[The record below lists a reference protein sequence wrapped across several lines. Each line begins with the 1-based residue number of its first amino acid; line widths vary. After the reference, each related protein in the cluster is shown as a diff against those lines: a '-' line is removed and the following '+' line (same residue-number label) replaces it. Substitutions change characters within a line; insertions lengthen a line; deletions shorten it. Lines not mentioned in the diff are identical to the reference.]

1 MNSQFSKND
10 IHLLRPQAG
19 QTLVLTIS
27 NPETRLF
34 LGFEPGS
41 ASMGKEG
48 QALIFRFDD
57 GSSIRIEGFYE
68 TFNTENLPFFVL
80 GDAEIDAATFFAAD
94 ESLMPAAG
102 PVAAQSGGRYTDFT
116 SNQLIG
122 GTEALDGIEGAQN
135 TVYQAV
141 GTLFTSTQND
151 IVTAIDP
158 AGSLVESNRPTAPGT
173 SETPPAGGGQ
183 QPPVLG
189 EKPETPE
196 NPEVPENPET
206 PEPPETPEIPET
218 PEVPEPPEVPEN
230 PETPE
235 NPDIPPVDGSENP
248 PTPEEKPETS
258 EVYSYDARAVL
269 HRPAESTADTLF
281 LNLLQADG
289 QAASGA
295 FTADSV
301 LFESGFF
308 TISSYNPDTGR
319 LSLTLTETGKAA
331 LANGENLYD
340 YASITINGHQYTT
353 QLVVNQTG
361 DYSAQAVAEAG
372 KNGGRLIHGEWHSGE
387 GLNGG
392 HTVESS
398 GKGDTL
404 VFAGNMLAQ
413 GETNSI
419 RTNTQAG
426 ANASVT
432 INATAESSAAMHAVN
447 GSNLIDGGG
456 AGTSG
461 VSLNARSEW
470 GTADGMLAQ
479 QGGQNIIQNV
489 QGNVNVAASMGD
501 ALNAGGHS
509 AENRISAVGD
519 VHLHGGSTVLNASQG
534 GHNRVSASGADSRI
548 TAQVDKGMA
557 ALQAVGGDNTL
568 NANSID
574 VLANTHKDGS
584 GSGTGMV
591 YGLNADLAY
600 TVDDAGN
607 SVTQAG
613 HNTLHAGD
621 SVDIKASS
629 SEEAATGLFAQ
640 GAEQVESRSE
650 DYSQS
655 SSIPV
660 DYAANTITAGGAV
673 TVQARGTSGAS
684 GIESLMGG
692 KNTIGTLGNVD
703 IQAQSDAGQA
713 YAMRASGGTE
723 SRASSSS
730 SNGGN
735 NISTMSQA
743 SEGSSNSI
751 TADGAVQ
758 LRAEGQTANAMSA
771 EGGAGN
777 TINSGAG
784 VDIAASASAGDAFGM
799 AARGAGNQMEVTT
812 SFIDGQGSAA
822 YHFSAPG
829 STNTATARGAASVK
843 VEAAANAYA
852 LNAEA
857 GGVNLVAAASAGIL
871 AHSEVG
877 NAFAIRAQGAA
888 SSGDSLSK
896 SNMETNE
903 NSYQGLHMPVGS
915 SNTVQADGL
924 ASVQATSHTG
934 GAFAMLAQDA
944 GNNTVQAQNAEVLA
958 SGLNAYALSA
968 QGMAQGNRSLS
979 DSTQAH
985 SEWVNVPSANTIL
998 ADSAVTVQA
1007 QANGGEAYALNAR
1020 EGGHNTIK
1028 ALGAQGI
1035 EVRISVAAGEGQKA
1049 LALYAQGEGSQ
1060 NRIEGGAGDDSIY
1073 IKGDILA
1080 EDGGVNRISLGGG
1093 TNRLVLDG
1101 AVNAG
1106 GLSLEKGDG
1115 FDILVL
1121 RAPDAASFNERFHD
1135 WLNTMTDAGILI
1147 DRVEVLLGSGENLL
1161 PDALDW
1167 MHSLFGAEQLVLV
1180 PYAHALEAP
1189 APFAMHTDDA
1199 ASVDYDDTS
1208 GSFTIPPAS
1217 ALATVADLPEPGAHS
1232 HSTSGGEWFASGI
1245 AEHAALFDSSYGTQD
1260 TLVVPLSTTSDLDH
1274 LDAFS
1279 GMDGLEKLWL
1289 DLSNTGH
1296 TTIDDTFLDL
1306 ASKTLDNGQVFILR
1320 DADDQLDLSAWSKS
1334 PEPILTVHDAGLAP
1348 VQFETYVN
1356 EDGLKLYIEL
1366 LSNTVA

>member
-1 MNSQFSKND
+1 MNSPFSKND
-10 IHLLRPQAG
+10 IQLLRPQAG
-19 QTLVLTIS
+19 QALVLTIS
-27 NPETRLF
+27 NPQTRLF

-48 QALIFRFDD
+48 QALVFHFDD
-57 GSSIRIEGFYE
+57 GSSIRVEGFYQ
-68 TFNTENLPFFVL
+68 TFNTENPPLFVL
-80 GDAEIDAATFFAAD
+80 GDTEIDAATFFAAD

-102 PVAAQSGGRYTDFT
+102 AAATAQSGGRYTDFG
-116 SNQLIG
+116 SSELIG
-122 GTEALDGIEGAQN
+122 GNTALEGLEASQGAAPQPL
-135 TVYQAV
+135 AS
-141 GTLFTSTQND
+141 LFTQPAET
-151 IVTAIDP
+151 TAFAAAP
-158 AGSLVESNRPTAPGT
+158 ADSPSSPDSAPGAPGPQT
-173 SETPPAGGGQ
+173 
-183 QPPVLG
+183 
-189 EKPETPE
+189 
-196 NPEVPENPET
+196 
-206 PEPPETPEIPET
+206 
-218 PEVPEPPEVPEN
+218 
-230 PETPE
+230 
-235 NPDIPPVDGSENP
+235 
-248 PTPEEKPETS
+248 
-258 EVYSYDARAVL
+258 YSYDARAVL
-269 HRPAESTADTLF
+269 HRPAESTADTVYLD
-281 LNLLQADG
+281 LLQADG
-289 QAASGA
+289 QVADGA
-295 FTADSV
+295 FDASTLV
-301 LFESGFF
+301 FENTFF
-308 TISSYNPDTGR
+308 AVSSYDPATGR

-340 YASITINGHQYTT
+340 YANITINGHQYTT

-361 DYSAQAVAEAG
+361 DYSAEATAEAG
-372 KNGGRLIHGEWHSGE
+372 KSGGRLIHGEWHSGE
-387 GLNGG
+387 GLSGG

-404 VFAGNMLAQ
+404 LFAGGMLAE
-413 GETNSI
+413 GNANSI

-426 ANASVT
+426 ANAAVT
-432 INATAESSAAMHAVN
+432 INATAENTGAMHAAN

-456 AGTSG
+456 AGTTH

-470 GTADGMLAQ
+470 GSADGMLAQ
-479 QGGQNIIQNV
+479 QGGHNTIQNV

-501 ALNAGGHS
+501 ALNAGGQG
-509 AENRISAVGD
+509 AENRISAMGD
-519 VHLHGGSTVLNASQG
+519 VRLHGGSTALNASEG
-534 GHNRVSASGADSRI
+534 GHNRVNASGADNHI

-557 ALQAVGGDNTL
+557 ALQAAGGDNTL
-568 NANSID
+568 SANSIV
-574 VLANTHKDGS
+574 VLANTHEDGS

-600 TVDDAGN
+600 TVDAAGN
-607 SVTQAG
+607 AVTPAG
-613 HNTLHAGD
+613 HNTLHAGNT
-621 SVDIKASS
+621 VDIKASS
-629 SEEAATGLFAQ
+629 NENAATGLFAQ
-640 GAEQVESRSE
+640 GAELVESRSE
-650 DYSQS
+650 DSSQS
-655 SSIPV
+655 SSLPV

-703 IQAQSDAGQA
+703 ILAQSDAGQA

-723 SRASSSS
+723 ARASSSS
-730 SNGGN
+730 NDGAN
-735 NISTMSQA
+735 NSSTMSQT

-751 TADGAVQ
+751 IADGAVQ
-758 LRAEGQTANAMSA
+758 LRAEGQTANAMNA
-771 EGGAGN
+771 EGGATN
-777 TINSGAG
+777 TVSSGTD
-784 VDIAASASAGDAFGM
+784 VDIAASASTGDAFGM
-799 AARGAGNQMEVTT
+799 AAQGAGNQMEVTT

-822 YHFSAPG
+822 YHSSAPG
-829 STNTATARGAASVK
+829 STNTAKAQGAASVQ
-843 VEAAANAYA
+843 VQAAVNAYA

-857 GGVNLVAAASAGIL
+857 GGVNLVAAASADIL
-871 AHSEVG
+871 AHSATG
-877 NAFAIRAQGAA
+877 NAFAMRAQGSS

-896 SNMETNE
+896 SNMETGE
-903 NSYQGLHMPVGS
+903 SSYEGLHMPVGS
-915 SNTVQADGL
+915 SNTVRADGL
-924 ASVQATSHTG
+924 ASVQATSQTG
-934 GAFAMLAQDA
+934 DAFAMLAQDA

-958 SGLNAYALSA
+958 SGQNAYALSA
-968 QGMAQGNRSLS
+968 QGMAQGNHSLN
-979 DSTQAH
+979 DSTQTH
-985 SEWVNVPSANTIL
+985 SEWINVPSANTIL
-998 ADSAVTVQA
+998 ADSAVTVHA

-1028 ALGAQGI
+1028 ALGTQGI

-1060 NRIEGGAGDDSIY
+1060 NRIEGGAGDDSVY

-1080 EDGGVNRISLGGG
+1080 EDGGVNSISLGGG

-1106 GLSLEKGDG
+1106 ALSLEKGDG
-1115 FDILVL
+1115 YDILVL
-1121 RAPDAASFNERFHD
+1121 RAPDVASFNERFHD

-1147 DRVEVLLGSGENLL
+1147 DRVEVLLGSGESLL

-1180 PYAHALEAP
+1180 PYDHAPDA
-1189 APFAMHTDDA
+1189 AMPFAMHTDDA
-1199 ASVDYDDTS
+1199 ASVDYDDTN

-1217 ALATVADLPEPGAHS
+1217 ALATAADQPEPGAHS
-1232 HSTSGGEWFASGI
+1232 HSASGGEWFASGI

-1260 TLVVPLSTTSDLDH
+1260 TLVVPLSTTSDLNH
-1274 LDAFS
+1274 LDALS

-1320 DADDQLDLSAWSKS
+1320 DADDQLDLSAWSKA